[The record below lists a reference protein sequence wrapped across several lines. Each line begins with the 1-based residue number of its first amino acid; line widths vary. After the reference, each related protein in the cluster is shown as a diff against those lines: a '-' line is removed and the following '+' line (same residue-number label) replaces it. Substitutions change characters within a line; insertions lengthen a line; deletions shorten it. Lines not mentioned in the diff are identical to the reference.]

1 MKRVLAQIRKEL
13 TQTVRDRLSL
23 ALALVLPMMMLA
35 LMGNAL
41 SLDVKDLPIVVQD
54 LDQTPLSRQYVE
66 MYRQSLTFRVVPA
79 SANGKP
85 EEALLASRARAAIL
99 IPPDFER
106 DLRRGWTTEVQVL
119 VDATDS
125 NTANLVKGNVAAL
138 SQALVQ
144 TLGIAPRSTPA
155 IQTQSR
161 LWFNPGRVAKKF
173 YAPGILVICLSLFPP
188 LFSVMWMAREG
199 EEKTIIQVYASSIS
213 AHEYL
218 LGKVLACMIVG
229 ISEWILLMLL
239 SAAMFGLAI
248 TGDPMPLIVTT
259 LVFLFCVVSYG
270 AMIGVAIPNQPAAI
284 QVLAITGFLFALLL
298 SGLIFPID
306 NIPAAIRWISGFV
319 PARYYIEVL
328 RDSFLRGATWSTTL
342 PDLSM
347 IALLGTA
354 FFGLAWLKLRR
365 MQVAA

>member
-1 MKRVLAQIRKEL
+1 MKRILAQIRKEL

-54 LDQTPLSRQYVE
+54 LDQTPLSRQYVD
-66 MYRQSLTFRVVPA
+66 MYRQSLTFRVIAMPA
-79 SANGKP
+79 TGQP
-85 EEALLASRARAAIL
+85 EDALLANRARAAIV
-99 IPPDFER
+99 IPQNFER
-106 DLRRGWTTEVQVL
+106 DLRRGWNTDVQVQ
-119 VDATDS
+119 VDATDG
-125 NTANLVKGNVAAL
+125 NTATLIRGNVTAL
-138 SQALVQ
+138 SQAFAK
-144 TLGIAPRSTPA
+144 TLGVAARSTPA
-155 IQTQSR
+155 IRTEAR

-218 LGKVLACMIVG
+218 LGKVLACMMVG
-229 ISEWILLMLL
+229 IAEWILLMIL
-239 SAAMFGLAI
+239 SAAMFGLSI
-248 TGDPMPLIVTT
+248 TGNPLPLIATT
-259 LVFLFCVVSYG
+259 VVFLFCVVSYG

-284 QVLAITGFLFALLL
+284 QVLAVTGFLLSLLL

-306 NIPAAIRWISGFV
+306 NIPGALRWISGFV
-319 PARYYIEVL
+319 PARYYIVVL
-328 RDSFLRGATWSTTL
+328 RDSFLRGATWGTTL
-342 PDLSM
+342 PHLLM
-347 IALLGTA
+347 IALLGAA
-354 FFGLAWLKLRR
+354 FFIAAWLKLRR
-365 MQVAA
+365 MQVSA